1 MKKNLGGLDSIIGGE
16 PKTTDKSNGT
26 GTGKQGRPKTNFT
39 PDLLPEDE
47 DRASIIVKTATWTRF
62 KSLAYWERRKQKT
75 LLDEILTEYLE
86 RWEKKNGTIKPIP
99 ANADI

>member
-1 MKKNLGGLDSIIGGE
+1 MKKNLGGLDSLIGGDT
-16 PKTTDKSNGT
+16 KTAEKGN

-62 KSLAYWERRKQKT
+62 KALGYWERRKQKT
-75 LLDEILTEYLE
+75 LLDTVLTEYLD
-86 RWEKKNGTIKPIP
+86 RWEKKNGAIKPIP
-99 ANADI
+99 AGADR